1 MDGDDILGMLLV
13 LALFGLA
20 GLGGLSLV
28 MDLRHYPQIVKQC
41 EERGFIQNE
50 NIRVL
55 CSVEKR

>member
-1 MDGDDILGMLLV
+1 LGGLLV
-13 LALFGLA
+13 LALFVLA
-20 GLGGLSLV
+20 GLGVSSLV

-50 NIRVL
+50 NVRVL